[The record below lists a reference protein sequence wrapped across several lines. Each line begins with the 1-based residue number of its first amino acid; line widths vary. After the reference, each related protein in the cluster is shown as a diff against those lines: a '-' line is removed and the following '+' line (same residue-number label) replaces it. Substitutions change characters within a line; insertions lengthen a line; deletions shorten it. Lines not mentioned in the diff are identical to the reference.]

1 MNTINDRLRHIID
14 ALFDGNKTQFAK
26 TIDIPPTSISN
37 YVGGQRASKP
47 SSDMLER
54 IVKEINISS
63 EWLLTGEGKMLKS
76 ERLRIEDVPTEGS
89 VPFYE
94 NLPVS
99 AGQAELVRITEGERP
114 SGYIQLPGVR
124 AIAAFP
130 VVGCSMEP
138 EIKAGDFVAIT
149 PVDNLNRVDP
159 DKTYMIVT
167 EDDRMIKH
175 LMIDNED
182 DSILWAVSPNYP
194 KFRLRK
200 KELIAVYRI
209 NFVGKVL

>member
-1 MNTINDRLRHIID
+1 MDVLRLKELFEKSADRYAEAKAIGTTYQTMYNIIYKGSLCKVD
-14 ALFDGNKTQFAK
+14 LLQRIAKYYNKPIGYFFGEEEQKEIVAVC
-26 TIDIPPTSISN
+26 DIPT
-37 YVGGQRASKP
+37 K
-47 SSDMLER
+47 
-54 IVKEINISS
+54 
-63 EWLLTGEGKMLKS
+63 
-76 ERLRIEDVPTEGS
+76 GS
-89 VPFYE
+89 VPYYE

-99 AGQAELVRITEGERP
+99 AGQAELIHITEGETP
-114 SGYIQLPGVR
+114 SGYIRLPGVN

-149 PVDNLNRVDP
+149 PVDNLERVDP

-182 DSILWAVSPNYP
+182 ESILWAVSPNYP

-200 KELIAVYRI
+200 RELKAVYRI